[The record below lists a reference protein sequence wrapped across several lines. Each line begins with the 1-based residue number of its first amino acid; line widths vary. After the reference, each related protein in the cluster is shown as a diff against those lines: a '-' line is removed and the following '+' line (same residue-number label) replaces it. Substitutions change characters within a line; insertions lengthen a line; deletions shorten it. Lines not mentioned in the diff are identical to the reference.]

1 MATPAQGEPGTPHE
15 ALQRLRCSGSDVQLC
30 GLGIVADECAESFS
44 LPPEAIAG
52 FALEDDLLDERYL
65 IGCDR
70 RIDAI
75 VRARQLFLVLKVRDQ
90 TSIGGSRRRSN

>member
-1 MATPAQGEPGTPHE
+1 ME
-15 ALQRLRCSGSDVQLC
+15 SQL
-30 GLGIVADECAESFS
+30 LDQVLDQASMNPEVVD
-44 LPPEAIAG
+44 EAIAG

-65 IGCDR
+65 IGCDP